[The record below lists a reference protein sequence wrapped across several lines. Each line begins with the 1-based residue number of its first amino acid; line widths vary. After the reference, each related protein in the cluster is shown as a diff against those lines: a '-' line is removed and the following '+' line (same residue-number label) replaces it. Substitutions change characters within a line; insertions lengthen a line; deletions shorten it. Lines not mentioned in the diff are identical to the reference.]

1 MNEGNIAFTR
11 TAFTFGMASCCGL
24 RGARLSLPQPHGPV
38 PTVSSSPAATVDTK
52 GFKEKG
58 SQFRV
63 KGVRFPESL
72 NS

>member
-1 MNEGNIAFTR
+1 MKETLHSLAQPLLLEWLHVVD
-11 TAFTFGMASCCGL
+11 CG
-24 RGARLSLPQPHGPV
+24 GARLSLPQPHGPV

-63 KGVRFPESL
+63 KGPRVWGFRSP
-72 NS
+72 